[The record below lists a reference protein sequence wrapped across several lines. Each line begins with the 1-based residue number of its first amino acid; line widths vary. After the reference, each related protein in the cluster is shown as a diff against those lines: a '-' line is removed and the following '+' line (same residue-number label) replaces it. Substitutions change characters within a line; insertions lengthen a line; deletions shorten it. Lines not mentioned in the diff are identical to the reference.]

1 MLQKSR
7 VSLSSDYLRFDLDD
21 PFVSDFPSQN
31 SLSIIVVST
40 VTLYPLSLTPK
51 PINLFDT

>member
-31 SLSIIVVST
+31 SK
-40 VTLYPLSLTPK
+40 LYPLLLFRLSLSTPYH
-51 PINLFDT
+51 